1 LAPSRETI
9 VPGRGPTL
17 SRPAWTNRPLWQVG
31 LVAALIAAAANTVL
45 YVVARL
51 AGVPL
56 ELTEV
61 FSDHFGRMAV
71 HSFVLATLLEGG
83 AVGTIAAAACQRWAP
98 RPRTS
103 FIALA
108 VVGTMVSF
116 WLPLASD
123 ATTATMVV
131 LSLSHLVA
139 ALIIVPA
146 LALTLSPK

>member
-1 LAPSRETI
+1 MQARQPQTSTRSWQAGTWRHQLAPRRPPLAPSRETTA
-9 VPGRGPTL
+9 PGRGPTQ

-61 FSDHFGRMAV
+61 FSDHFGRMPV

-83 AVGTIAAAACQRWAP
+83 QWAP
-98 RPRTS
+98 
-103 FIALA
+103 
-108 VVGTMVSF
+108 
-116 WLPLASD
+116 
-123 ATTATMVV
+123 
-131 LSLSHLVA
+131 
-139 ALIIVPA
+139 
-146 LALTLSPK
+146 